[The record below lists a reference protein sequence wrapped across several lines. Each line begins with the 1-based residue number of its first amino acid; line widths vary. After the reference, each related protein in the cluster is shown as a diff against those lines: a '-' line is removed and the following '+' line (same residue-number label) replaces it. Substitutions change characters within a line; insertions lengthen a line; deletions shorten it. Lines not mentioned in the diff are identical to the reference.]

1 MRLKDKVAIVTG
13 GGSGI
18 GKAICE
24 LFAKEG
30 AKVAVVDIDSVGGKN
45 TVECINHEKGDS
57 FFIQADVSS
66 ENDVEIVV
74 KEVVNKYSGVDVLV
88 SNAAQFTFGKVEDL
102 TQADWTKIFGV
113 NVLGLANFTKYCIPE
128 MTKRGGGSIIAT
140 ASISSF
146 KAQPAFVAYNTSKGA
161 LLQMVRCLAL
171 DLAELNIRVNCVC
184 PGAIKTPASERHRI
198 FSNVSVEE
206 FERAS
211 SEESMLKRMGKPI
224 EIAYGALFLASDESS
239 FVTGTPLMIDG
250 GANGI

>member
-1 MRLKDKVAIVTG
+1 MTTVFLTG
-13 GGSGI
+13 ASSGI
-18 GKAICE
+18 GRAICE
-24 LFAKEG
+24 LFAEEG
-30 AKVAVVDIDSVGGKN
+30 AKVAVVDIDSVGGQH
-45 TVECINHEKGDS
+45 TVEHINSGKGES
-57 FFIQADVSS
+57 FFVKADVSN

-74 KEVVNKYSGVDVLV
+74 KEVINKYSGVDVLV

-102 TQADWTKIFGV
+102 TQDDWTKIFGV
-113 NVLGLANFTKYCIPE
+113 NVLGLANFTKYCLPE
-128 MTKRGGGSIIAT
+128 MKKRGGGSIVAT

-171 DLAELNIRVNCVC
+171 DLAEHNIRVNCVC
-184 PGAIKTPASERHRI
+184 PGSIKTPAAERHRI
-198 FSNVSVEE
+198 FNKISVEE

-224 EIAYGALFLASDESS
+224 EIAYGTLFLASDESS

-250 GANGI
+250 GANAI